1 MRITLTAGVAALL
14 TLLACGSDPSEE
26 TTADA
31 TTGAESN
38 GGDKA
43 GKGGA
48 SPEPGAAGASGTGAA
63 SAGKDASGTGA
74 ASAGRDASGTGVAS
88 AGKGVSGAGASAGG
102 AGASSAGA
110 SSATAGASGATAGAS
125 GAPSAGASGG
135 ASSAKCDPS
144 CPDGQRCELVQVTC
158 IRAPCPPL
166 PMCVAATS
174 CEPAKILCKRA
185 VPQCPEFQVPSV
197 EGSCYGP
204 CVPVDSCVCSNESQ
218 CPNHDSFTCHMSA
231 GRCGPYV

>member
-14 TLLACGSDPSEE
+14 SLLACGSDPSEE

-38 GGDKA
+38 GGEKA

-48 SPEPGAAGASGTGAA
+48 SPQPGAAGASGTRAP
-63 SAGKDASGTGA
+63 SAGKGASGTGG
-74 ASAGRDASGTGVAS
+74 SS
-88 AGKGVSGAGASAGG
+88 AGKGASGAGASAGG
-102 AGASSAGA
+102 AGAPSAGA
-110 SSATAGASGATAGAS
+110 SGATAGASGATAGAS
-125 GAPSAGASGG
+125 ASGATAGASGASAG
-135 ASSAKCDPS
+135 AGGDASSAKCDPS

-158 IRAPCPPL
+158 IQAPCPPL

-174 CEPAKILCKRA
+174 CDPAKILCKRA
-185 VPQCPEFQVPSV
+185 APQCPEFQVPSV

-204 CVPVDSCVCSNESQ
+204 CVPVDSCVCSNASQ

>member
-14 TLLACGSDPSEE
+14 MLFACGSDSSEE

-38 GGDKA
+38 GGEKA

-48 SPEPGAAGASGTGAA
+48 SPQPGAAGASGTRAS
-63 SAGKDASGTGA
+63 SAGKGASGTGG
-74 ASAGRDASGTGVAS
+74 SS
-88 AGKGVSGAGASAGG
+88 AGKGASGAGASGG

-110 SSATAGASGATAGAS
+110 SGATAGASGATAGAS
-125 GAPSAGASGG
+125 AAGATAGASGASAG
-135 ASSAKCDPS
+135 AGGDASSAKCDPS

-174 CEPAKILCKRA
+174 CDPAKILCKRA
-185 VPQCPEFQVPSV
+185 APQCPEFQVPSV

-204 CVPVDSCVCSNESQ
+204 CVPVDSCVCSNASQ